1 VRRRRRNIA
10 VVNNEIDYDKLA
22 EAIVRA
28 NTKQQEKYST
38 SREWMKYIL
47 VPIFWGI
54 AILSGILAIAMFI
67 SLCQNM
73 TTVFE
78 NGTLMENL
86 VFLFKI
92 FIAFFS
98 VSFCAFSIVAAKEIE
113 KENDRTYVASMFS
126 NIVATVAL
134 AVAIIALLKEV
145 G

>member
-1 VRRRRRNIA
+1 
-10 VVNNEIDYDKLA
+10 
-22 EAIVRA
+22 
-28 NTKQQEKYST
+28 
-38 SREWMKYIL
+38 MKYIL